1 MPSFVVFQ
9 RFVDLVFSNKR
20 LSPQN
25 PQRFI
30 EFTLVYSLCSFGQMN
45 AAICDEV
52 LRQEEKVART
62 REERRYLLLLFVI
75 PRRLIL

>member
-1 MPSFVVFQ
+1 
-9 RFVDLVFSNKR
+9 
-20 LSPQN
+20 
-25 PQRFI
+25 
-30 EFTLVYSLCSFGQMN
+30 MN